1 MFGLRVCEMLG
12 RVIIGHL
19 EVFGEEVEVGGKKA
33 PRLELIDG

>member
-1 MFGLRVCEMLG
+1 MLG